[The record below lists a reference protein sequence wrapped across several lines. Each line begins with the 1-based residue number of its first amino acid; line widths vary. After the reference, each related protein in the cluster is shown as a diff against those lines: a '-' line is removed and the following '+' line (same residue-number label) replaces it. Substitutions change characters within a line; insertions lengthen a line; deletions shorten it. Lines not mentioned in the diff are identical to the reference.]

1 MEQKYCTL
9 QTFPSSGF
17 AAMLRRNHHL
27 TPRRGDLHC
36 LQLLWWRRAILD
48 FYEVKRLHENIPEKN
63 LNLEHWQVIIFC
75 ENPKANYSLTGL
87 ALNQAVVQSLGA
99 TKSHHCRTSGIFLRH
114 LKSSRSCCGDQ
125 AGQCTIPLL
134 PRLAKL
140 ITKLIWVE
148 WSSSQQ
154 CQWMP
159 DIFPLHRKHKAV
171 KTCLSASKKKKS
183 AHTGKSEQAVSD
195 SLESVCCSLRDPFW
209 TWLTEEFSASLD
221 WTSSVLLPD
230 LVCLSL

>member
-9 QTFPSSGF
+9 QTFPSCGF

-27 TPRRGDLHC
+27 TPLRGDLHC

-63 LNLEHWQVIIFC
+63 LNLKHWQVIIFC

-87 ALNQAVVQSLGA
+87 ALTQAVVQSSGV
-99 TKSHHCRTSGIFLRH
+99 TKKHHCRTSGIFLRH

-125 AGQCTIPLL
+125 AGQCTMPLL

-154 CQWMP
+154 RQRMP
-159 DIFPLHRKHKAV
+159 DIFPLHRKHKEV
-171 KTCLSASKKKKS
+171 KTCLSA
-183 AHTGKSEQAVSD
+183 
-195 SLESVCCSLRDPFW
+195 
-209 TWLTEEFSASLD
+209 
-221 WTSSVLLPD
+221 
-230 LVCLSL
+230 